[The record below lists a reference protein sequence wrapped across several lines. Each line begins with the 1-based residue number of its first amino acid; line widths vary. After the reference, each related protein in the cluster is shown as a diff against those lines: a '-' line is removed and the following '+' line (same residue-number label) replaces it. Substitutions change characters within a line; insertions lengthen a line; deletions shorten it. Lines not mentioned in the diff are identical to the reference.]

1 MNSADVLDLG
11 AGRGQTKRPLFAFYS
26 PVVPS
31 AGNVGVM
38 IVVRG
43 LRGAEGSRLRMLAIL
58 LWGKCDSGEGTRG
71 AVDRNADF
79 VMVRE

>member
-1 MNSADVLDLG
+1 
-11 AGRGQTKRPLFAFYS
+11 
-26 PVVPS
+26 
-31 AGNVGVM
+31 VGVM

-71 AVDRNADF
+71 AADRNADF